1 VLRDVR
7 DVARRPGHLVEVARA
22 VAAELVDAHPSDM
35 DEGDVQDAARL
46 IEWLVDGRFAL
57 LGHRLHDYRDEH
69 PAGSGLGLL
78 RREEAA
84 GRVLDGVA
92 LDPSEDGDILVLT
105 RAGTASR
112 VFRPVHP
119 SVLAVRITDRT
130 GRAVREHHFLGAL
143 TRAALHE
150 DVLAIPRIGRR
161 VRASVHRAGVHLESY
176 TGQRMLEVIAEYPR
190 EELFWAGD
198 ELLHD
203 LATGVPALTQP
214 RRLRLIVDREPFGR
228 FYSCLVYLPRDRY
241 STHARRAM
249 EEVLLRELH
258 GWRIEH
264 AARIGSESRLA
275 TVHFTVYPKAGGS
288 TGPGPA
294 AGQARRRNPDVG
306 RVGPR
311 RRGSHDAEVV
321 DQLDGVP
328 EAYKGDVD
336 PVQALADLR
345 TIRFLEKEPETPA
358 IGRAG
363 PDRCRDEIAVLPRR
377 PCVTL
382 SAVLPVL
389 HAWDGGARRAA
400 LRVRPAGRWPA
411 AGSTPS
417 DCGRRGDER
426 RDTARGRSPVPELF
440 CAAFAAAWR
449 GEAETDGF
457 SALVLRTGL
466 AWREVAVLRG
476 YARYARQLGQPLR
489 VNYMADTLLAHPRR
503 GQGAAGPVH
512 RAFDPALR
520 GRPGVE
526 DDALATAQELIDA
539 VTGLDADRILR
550 GFLGMIGAT
559 LRTNFYRGRPFLSFK
574 IDPSAVPD
582 MPAPRPRFEIFV
594 YSPRV
599 EGVHLRYGPVARG
612 GLRWSDRPQDFRT
625 EILGLVKAQAVKNA
639 VIVPVGAK
647 GGFVVRRPEAGGEE
661 VVACY
666 RTFICGLLDVT
677 DNLVT
682 RPDGRAETVP
692 PPDVVRHDG
701 DDAYLVVAAD
711 KGTATFSDIANEV
724 AASYGFWL
732 GDAFASA
739 GRRVMTTRRWAS
751 RPGARGRA

>member
-1 VLRDVR
+1 M
-7 DVARRPGHLVEVARA
+7 
-22 VAAELVDAHPSDM
+22 AAELVDAHPSDM

-57 LGHRLHDYRDEH
+57 LGHRLHDHRDQQ
-69 PAGSGLGLL
+69 PAASGLGLL
-78 RREEAA
+78 RREEVA

-119 SVLAVRITDRT
+119 SVLAVRITDRM

-190 EELFWAGD
+190 EDLFWAGE

-203 LATGVPALTQP
+203 LAAGVPALTQP
-214 RRLRLIVDREPFGR
+214 RRLRLLVGREPFRR
-228 FYSCLVYLPRDRY
+228 FFSCLVHLPRDRY
-241 STHARRAM
+241 STRARQAM
-249 EEVLLRELH
+249 EEVLLHELR

-264 AARIGSESRLA
+264 SARIGGESRLA
-275 TVHFTVYPKAGGS
+275 AVHFTVYTAAPSLWPDRNRLEGQLAAAIL
-288 TGPGPA
+288 TWDEWVLDA
-294 AGQARRRNPDVG
+294 AGARDQ
-306 RVGPR
+306 
-311 RRGSHDAEVV
+311 DVV
-321 DQLDGVP
+321 DQLAGVP
-328 EAYKGDVD
+328 EAYKSDVD

-345 TIRFLEKEPETPA
+345 VIRSLGKDPELRLSVEPGPIDVEMKLRFFLD
-358 IGRAG
+358 GRG
-363 PDRCRDEIAVLPRR
+363 
-377 PCVTL
+377 VTL

-389 HAWDGGARRAA
+389 HSLGVEVLDERPYEFVQPDGGRCWLYTFG
-400 LRVRPAGRWPA
+400 LRVDEGTSAEIRTRPIVLSR
-411 AGSTPS
+411 
-417 DCGRRGDER
+417 
-426 RDTARGRSPVPELF
+426 ELF

-449 GEAETDGF
+449 GEAESDGF

-466 AWREVAVLRG
+466 AWREVAVLR
-476 YARYARQLGQPLR
+476 AVRPVRPPARQPVWGQVHGRHAAGPPGRGAGAARSVHRALR
-489 VNYMADTLLAHPRR
+489 P
-503 GQGAAGPVH
+503 GAAG
-512 RAFDPALR
+512 AAR
-520 GRPGVE
+520 GRGRRVGQR
-526 DDALATAQELIDA
+526 AQELIDA

-559 LRTNFYRGRPFLSFK
+559 LRTNFYRERPFLSFK

-647 GGFVVRRPEAGGEE
+647 GGFVVRRPRGGWS
-661 VVACY
+661 
-666 RTFICGLLDVT
+666 
-677 DNLVT
+677 T
-682 RPDGRAETVP
+682 RSWPAIGRSSPGCSMSPTIWSPGRMGALRLFRHRMC
-692 PPDVVRHDG
+692 VRHDG
-701 DDAYLVVAAD
+701 DDAYPVVAAD
-711 KGTATFSDIANEV
+711 KGTAQ
-724 AASYGFWL
+724 L
-732 GDAFASA
+732 
-739 GRRVMTTRRWAS
+739 
-751 RPGARGRA
+751 